1 MDLGGETTYN
11 APEVRAKGAGQ
22 GGADLMILTKLTR
35 KWQPVQGG
43 RGGGERWATV
53 GVKPFRLLGLK
64 GNQHAPDCHAAS
76 PARHLRSWPQH
87 SPG

>member
-43 RGGGERWATV
+43 RGGCDMGSTSYLFQVERESQV
-53 GVKPFRLLGLK
+53 
-64 GNQHAPDCHAAS
+64 
-76 PARHLRSWPQH
+76 
-87 SPG
+87 